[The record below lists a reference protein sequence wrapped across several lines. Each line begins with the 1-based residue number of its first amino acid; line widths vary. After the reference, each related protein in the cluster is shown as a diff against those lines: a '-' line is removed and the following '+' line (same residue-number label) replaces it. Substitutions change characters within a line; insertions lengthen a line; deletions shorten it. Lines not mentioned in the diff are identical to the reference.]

1 MSGIIFITEIIR
13 GNRDYLPKFTLFM
26 HQKVYPL
33 SMSKE
38 SSNLQF
44 LTVRQST
51 NLPQTSGSTT
61 SNGQFDSCY
70 LRDFVRTAL
79 FYLFFIKGNFCETTQ
94 RPKIASFRDMGSIA
108 ESVKQDN
115 PEYPGNAWRGRVNKW
130 TGQRLFE
137 KFG

>member
-1 MSGIIFITEIIR
+1 MIVTSILNASLKIR
-13 GNRDYLPKFTLFM
+13 RGKRVDTILAST
-26 HQKVYPL
+26 V
-33 SMSKE
+33 
-38 SSNLQF
+38 
-44 LTVRQST
+44 VRQST